1 MEYIRT
7 FGGYLDPRTPSSHSP
22 RRSSWLTSSC
32 PYSGPS
38 STRKTTTTKNIP
50 WASQILGLFLTLL
63 RTVLG
68 QIQILTLTIYTIECS
83 STLKGSQDVPQR
95 IYMRCPSELRV
106 IAARYRWTASLP
118 QYWTFSLMNHS
129 EVWHLRAK
137 HGFKRQR
144 SQCHGTFAR
153 LLCLAREFVLQKP
166 CGFSIWFGS
175 GMRSSLVRIFV
186 GSDGKEYKWSYQA
199 SGGRPWSVSMY
210 QRRIRRMCW
219 LNGPVY
225 HSWKLSR
232 STLRPQ
238 TSERSGL
245 RCQRKH
251 VNSVWAFCTCRFG
264 WVLSFS
270 RFWYL
275 S

>member
-1 MEYIRT
+1 MSLSNSGPLPYSFEDRTGSNTDTDFDDIYDRMFFHVKRQPGCSTTHIYEMAIRAS
-7 FGGYLDPRTPSSHSP
+7 RH
-22 RRSSWLTSSC
+22 RSSLPLNREPSAILDFLPDESLGSLTFAGKTRVQTTTIPMSR
-32 PYSGPS
+32 YL
-38 STRKTTTTKNIP
+38 RKT
-50 WASQILGLFLTLL
+50 SLFGTWVCAPE
-63 RTVLG
+63 TM
-68 QIQILTLTIYTIECS
+68 C
-83 STLKGSQDVPQR
+83 
-95 IYMRCPSELRV
+95 
-106 IAARYRWTASLP
+106 
-118 QYWTFSLMNHS
+118 
-129 EVWHLRAK
+129 
-137 HGFKRQR
+137 HGF
-144 SQCHGTFAR
+144 
-153 LLCLAREFVLQKP
+153 L
-166 CGFSIWFGS
+166 IWFGS